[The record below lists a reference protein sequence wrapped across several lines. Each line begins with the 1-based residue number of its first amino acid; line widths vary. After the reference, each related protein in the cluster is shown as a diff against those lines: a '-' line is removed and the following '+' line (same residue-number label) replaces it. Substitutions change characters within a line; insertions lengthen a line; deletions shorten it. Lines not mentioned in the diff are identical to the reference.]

1 MEKHDSTVRW
11 LIGIAGG
18 LFISIFINLA
28 IVSYSYGMI
37 SQQVANLDRA
47 GEKREIA
54 ITKLEDSITA
64 QMGEIYQR
72 LARLETKIGKQ

>member
-1 MEKHDSTVRW
+1 MEKHDSIVRW

-72 LARLETKIGKQ
+72 LARLEAKIGEQ